1 MNKDLPMKAVMLTG
15 LRKMEIQEIAKPAIQ
30 KENEVLLKIEY
41 VGVCGS
47 DVHYYMT
54 GRIGSA
60 VVKYPYLIGHECAA
74 TVAEVGR
81 KVSRVKVGDT
91 VSVNPAVSC
100 HVCEQCR
107 MGRENTC
114 YHVQFLGTPGQ
125 GPGCLREY
133 IVMPE
138 ECLFPITGKLTLE
151 QGVMCEPLSVGVYA
165 VKRSRLGKGDSIA
178 VLGAG
183 PIGLCCLEVAK
194 AQGAGECFVTEK
206 IAERIRIAQ
215 ERADRVGN
223 PDEQDIVQGILQ
235 QKPLG
240 VDLVFECAGQQ
251 ETVDHGLSLLRPGGT
266 LVLVGIHRQDPI
278 AFSMEKMRR
287 KELTVI
293 NIRRQNNCDQEAVDL
308 VAEER
313 VGVDYMVT
321 HKFSMEQAQE
331 AFELVA
337 GYRDGVIKAL
347 IRMG

>member
-1 MNKDLPMKAVMLTG
+1 MKAVMLTG
-15 LRKMEIQEIAKPAIQ
+15 VRKMEIQEIAKPVIQ

-47 DVHYYMT
+47 DVHYYVE
-54 GRIGSA
+54 GRIGTA
-60 VVKYPYLIGHECAA
+60 VVEYPYLIGHECAA

-91 VSVNPAVSC
+91 VAVNPAVSC

-133 IVMPE
+133 IVMPD
-138 ECLFPITGKLTLE
+138 ECIFPITGKLTLE

-178 VLGAG
+178 ILGAG

-206 IAERIRIAQ
+206 IAERVRIAQ
-215 ERADRVGN
+215 DRADWVGN

-235 QKPLG
+235 RKPLG
-240 VDLVFECAGQQ
+240 VDMVFECAGQQ
-251 ETVDHGLSLLRPGGT
+251 ETVDQGLSLLRSGGI
-266 LVLVGIHRQDPI
+266 LVLVGIHRKEPI

-293 NIRRQNNCDQEAVDL
+293 NIRRQNDCDQRAIDMVASGAVD
-308 VAEER
+308 
-313 VGVDYMVT
+313 VDFMVT
-321 HKFSMEQAQE
+321 HKYGMDQAQE

-337 GYRDGVIKAL
+337 GYRDGVVKAL
-347 IRMG
+347 IHMG